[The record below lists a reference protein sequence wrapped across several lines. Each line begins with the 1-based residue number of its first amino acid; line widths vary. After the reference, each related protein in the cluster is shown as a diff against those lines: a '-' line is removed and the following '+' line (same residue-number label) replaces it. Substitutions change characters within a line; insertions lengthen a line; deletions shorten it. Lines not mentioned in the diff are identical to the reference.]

1 MEIAQ
6 ENNLDI
12 KSSKIDVDIMKNEI
26 KASNRLQNPS
36 LETTWNFGK
45 TGKGNP
51 NQIGLVE
58 TIELFKLDKF
68 FKRNKF

>member
-1 MEIAQ
+1 MNKNIIILLSLIYMFCATQSFAEDYQKVNLQTAMEIAQ

-36 LETTWNFGK
+36 LETT
-45 TGKGNP
+45 
-51 NQIGLVE
+51 
-58 TIELFKLDKF
+58 
-68 FKRNKF
+68 